1 MWPLACWLGR
11 FPRAGAFI
19 MRRLLIPPYFGVY
32 NLEEAQLREWMI
44 LDMFN
49 TLSPRYES
57 SQTLIRVRGW
67 FRDAGLVD
75 AQVHVL
81 VGVQRLDCRQ
91 AFLVHQTAEP
101 DTG

>member
-1 MWPLACWLGR
+1 MGVAQGAQA
-11 FPRAGAFI
+11 FAGALQDAVGGAGVQLP
-19 MRRLLIPPYFGVY
+19 RHQGDQRARPPDRL
-32 NLEEAQLREWMI
+32 AR
-44 LDMFN
+44 
-49 TLSPRYES
+49 
-57 SQTLIRVRGW
+57 
-67 FRDAGLVD
+67 LVD